1 MVRQSWNPTWGTA
14 AKLLLPF
21 QLLYEFFIVIS
32 IEMMMNILGIIIY
45 VYIYI
50 YWYIITI
57 LCYFTNNYS
66 FLSHFKYLLYLLF
79 FFPLF
84 FFTMLVIFWMGL
96 HPALWPWPGPG
107 EAAGHWARP
116 GAEGATPWRV
126 GGPLS
131 LGGRIHVP
139 RGFTWLKMAQVWMKY
154 LLKWLIFSL
163 IFHFYVSLPHGWHV

>member
-1 MVRQSWNPTWGTA
+1 MKQSRACAIQIIFEVCPDGLYRQSIDEDEDDKSNFRFKFSRVLLYLQNSLESLHFIISSVKHSEVVRQSWNPTWGTA

-45 VYIYI
+45 IYI
-50 YWYIITI
+50 DTLLLYYATLLITI
-57 LCYFTNNYS
+57 VFS
-66 FLSHFKYLLYLLF
+66 SHFKYLLYLLF

-107 EAAGHWARP
+107 EAAGH
-116 GAEGATPWRV
+116 
-126 GGPLS
+126 
-131 LGGRIHVP
+131 
-139 RGFTWLKMAQVWMKY
+139 
-154 LLKWLIFSL
+154 
-163 IFHFYVSLPHGWHV
+163 